1 MSVTSSS
8 DPIRR
13 MSAGGSGRSVT
24 WSKSSAP
31 ELTNREL
38 GSLMA
43 EKKETKK
50 KAPAKKPARSVKAV
64 RSAAPSKP
72 VRAEAAPA
80 KRRRKVT
87 EPAVAAA
94 EARPVTGGEEGVR
107 ARWTGVSDL
116 RPAPGATRSRKR
128 VGRGPGSGHGKT
140 AGRGSKGQKS
150 RSGYRHQRGF
160 EGGQMPL
167 HRRVPKRG
175 FTNIFRIEYDVVN
188 LSALE
193 AFDAGDSVTPEKL
206 VAKRLA
212 RGRRPV
218 KILGDGD
225 VKKPL
230 TVSAH
235 KFSASARSRIEA
247 AGGRCEVLSR

>member
-1 MSVTSSS
+1 
-8 DPIRR
+8 
-13 MSAGGSGRSVT
+13 
-24 WSKSSAP
+24 
-31 ELTNREL
+31 
-38 GSLMA
+38 MA
-43 EKKETKK
+43 EKKEPKK
-50 KAPAKKPARSVKAV
+50 TPARKPTRAATSAKPARPHAATK
-64 RSAAPSKP
+64 AAPP
-72 VRAEAAPA
+72 EAPPA
-80 KRRRKVT
+80 KRRRKVS
-87 EPAVAAA
+87 EPAVAASA
-94 EARPVTGGEEGVR
+94 EVRPKPAREAVAR
-107 ARWTGVSDL
+107 AVWTGVSDL

-140 AGRGSKGQKS
+140 AGRGNKGQKS

-175 FTNIFRIEYDVVN
+175 FTNIFRVEYDVVN

-193 AFDAGDSVTPEKL
+193 GFDAGAKVTPEL
-206 VAKRLA
+206 LAERRLA

-218 KILGDGD
+218 KILGDGE

-247 AGGRCEVLSR
+247 AGGTCEILSR